1 MANITIEL
9 EFLGRDIEVNV
20 DYDFIGTNRAATLYE
35 PAEFEELEINSVTR
49 NRKCGVIE
57 LNDMLT
63 DDDWELIKATTQEWL
78 NEEG

>member
-9 EFLGRDIEVNV
+9 EFLGRDIEVDV

-49 NRKCGVIE
+49 NVRGEAIE
-57 LNDMLT
+57 LSDMFT
-63 DDDWELIKATTQEWL
+63 YDDWALIEKTTQEWL
-78 NEEG
+78 NEE